1 MYVNIFV
8 NICIY
13 IYICICIYICAYIY
27 LFIYIYIY
35 VYVQGYIYIYTY
47 YVHKLFYKTFVLFYS
62 VLVRSVASICESKV
76 PTVGF
81 QGQWWLLPCQVKM
94 RSHWA
99 KVGGPLGGPLLWPSG
114 SQCPLCPVRPFWPR
128 PGDFVSRAK
137 HSTKLVSRSVK
148 ISRSIFHI
156 VDKCR
161 QAQVS

>member
-13 IYICICIYICAYIY
+13 IIYVFVYTY
-27 LFIYIYIY
+27 VHIYIYIY
-35 VYVQGYIYIYTY
+35 ICICLGIYIFIYIYTY
-47 YVHKLFYKTFVLFYS
+47 YVYKLFYKPFVLFYS
-62 VLVRSVASICESKV
+62 VLVCSVASICESKV

-161 QAQVS
+161 